1 MSKRNISDTS
11 KVAEEGQPFIPPPSD
26 FDEDEIVELGE
37 DFFKHAGIRRGGVL
51 VREPTGRLTRQG
63 VVPYPTAKEDE
74 Q

>member
-1 MSKRNISDTS
+1 MSKRNTSDTS

-26 FDEDEIVELGE
+26 FDEDEPVELGD
-37 DFFKHAGIRRGGVL
+37 DFFKHAGIRRGGVV

-63 VVPYPTAKEDE
+63 VVPYPTAKEND